1 MKRKSDILLPDLK
14 VIRAFQRLACSLLT
28 KEGVPSVAAERSVC
42 VSQPFSSVGGGCLKE
57 NSYKVFCLCVLGV
70 CLFF

>member
-1 MKRKSDILLPDLK
+1 MIDMKRKSDILLPDLK

-42 VSQPFSSVGGGCLKE
+42 VSQPVCSLSVQQWGGGE
-57 NSYKVFCLCVLGV
+57 F
-70 CLFF
+70 